1 MSLPYFEING
11 GPRLRG
17 KVRCS
22 GAKNAALPIM
32 AATIL
37 CEGEVLLHDVPDVAD
52 VASLGE
58 LLMKLG
64 VNVDRRGDGT
74 LRLVA
79 RDEMNCR
86 AEYDIVRKMR
96 ASICVLGPL
105 VAKRHMAQ
113 VSMPGGCAIGDRP
126 VDIHIRA
133 LKNLGAEIELI
144 GGDIIAKAKRL
155 RGREMFL
162 GGPFGSTVLGTGN
175 AMMAASLAEGTTVIE
190 MAACEPEVVDLANFL
205 NRCGA
210 SITGQGTPRVVV
222 EGVKELHGCE
232 YTIIPDRIEAG
243 TFMVASAITNGE
255 VTIENCRLDHLMAF
269 VDRLAAI
276 GVNVEKAP
284 EGGAVVSSARRL
296 EPVDVTTQ
304 PFPGFPT
311 DLQAQM
317 MALLC
322 LAEGNSIITEK
333 IFPDRYLHVAEL
345 NRMGARLRKEGP
357 TVIVEGVKR
366 LVGAPVMASDLR
378 ASAALVLAGLA
389 ARGTT
394 RIHRVYH
401 LDRGYARFDEKLRAL
416 GADIQRKEGDE
427 VL

>member
-1 MSLPYFEING
+1 MGLPYFEING
-11 GPRLRG
+11 GTRLRG
-17 KVRCS
+17 TVRVS

-32 AATIL
+32 AAAIL
-37 CEGEVLLHDVPDVAD
+37 CEGEVILRDVPRVAD
-52 VASLGE
+52 VFSLAE
-58 LLMKLG
+58 LLIKLG
-64 VNVDRRGDGT
+64 VDVERRADGA
-74 LRLVA
+74 LRLVT

-105 VAKRHMAQ
+105 LAKRHQAQ

-126 VDIHIRA
+126 VDLHLRA
-133 LKNLGAEIELI
+133 MRLLGADVDLVA
-144 GGDIIAKAKRL
+144 GDIVARAKRL
-155 RGREMFL
+155 RGREIFL
-162 GGPFGSTVLGTGN
+162 GGPFGSTVLGTAN
-175 AMMAASLAEGTTVIE
+175 AMMAATLAEGVTVIE
-190 MAACEPEVVDLANFL
+190 MAACEPEVADLANFL
-205 NRCGA
+205 NKCGA
-210 SITGQGTPRVVV
+210 SISGHGTPRIVV
-222 EGVKELHGCE
+222 EGVRELHGCE

-243 TFMVASAITNGE
+243 TLMVAGAITNGE
-255 VTIENCRLDHLMAF
+255 LTLENCRLDHLMAF

-276 GVNVEKAP
+276 GVNVEKTDK
-284 EGGAVVSSARRL
+284 GVVVSSARRL

-311 DLQAQM
+311 DLQAQL

-322 LAEGNSIITEK
+322 VADGNSIITEK
-333 IFPDRYLHVAEL
+333 IFPDRFLHVAEL
-345 NRMGARLRKEGP
+345 NRMGAHLRKEGP

-394 RIHRVYH
+394 KVNRIYH
-401 LDRGYARFDEKLRAL
+401 LDRGYERFDDKLRAV
-416 GADIQRKEGDE
+416 GADITRKEGGDDAG
-427 VL
+427 